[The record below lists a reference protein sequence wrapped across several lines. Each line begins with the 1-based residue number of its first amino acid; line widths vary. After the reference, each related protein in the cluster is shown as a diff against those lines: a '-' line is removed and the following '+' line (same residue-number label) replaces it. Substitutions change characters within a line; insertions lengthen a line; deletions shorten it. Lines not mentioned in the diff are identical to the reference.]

1 MSGINTHA
9 DDLNDAIQQKEWQLR
24 EQQEQQEQERR
35 DARPDVRIDLPE
47 PAPTK
52 EPYEEKEGCFNV
64 KEIIFQEKPPKEF
77 GWLLK
82 EVEKYRNSCISQKS
96 LSDLVKNIN
105 KIILSKGYVT
115 SRLGLPEQ
123 NLSSGQLL
131 LALFPGKV
139 DKVISGENYI
149 PLWQTAFPIRQNDIL
164 NIRAMEQGLEQM
176 KRLPTQD
183 VTMEIQPADETGYS
197 NINLDIDKKIPF
209 ILSLSIDDSG
219 SENTGYYQGG
229 VNLTW
234 DNPLFLQ
241 DQLSFGLNQ
250 AVENDSKDST
260 RSNNIYYSIPYGY
273 WLIELSHNQFD
284 YHQLISGS
292 TQDFMSSG
300 EGIDNKFD
308 IIKTVY
314 RSNKSRINLFSGL
327 TFRKRHNYINDTE
340 VKVQQRRLTH
350 VQLGIRQR
358 AYFNKGLMN
367 LSFEINQG
375 TDWLDAEKRQPGKKS
390 PNPEYTIWKTSISF
404 NHSFNLETQRVS
416 FLSNWKAQ
424 WASTPIYSLDWFSVG
439 GRYSVRGFDGNNN
452 LGGEKGWQTRNELS
466 WFINKSQHSLFWAV
480 DVGGV
485 YGKGSDGLDQN
496 WLSGI
501 AMGLRGQ
508 LWKFRYDAF
517 IAQPVSY
524 PESFD
529 DLSST
534 GGFVL
539 SWVI

>member
-1 MSGINTHA
+1 MVHA
-9 DDLNDAIQQKEWQLR
+9 TELDEAIQQKEWQLR
-24 EQQEQQEQERR
+24 EQQEHQEEQRR
-35 DARPDVRIDLPE
+35 EARPGVHIDLPE
-47 PAPTK
+47 SESPTLK
-52 EPYEEKEGCFNV
+52 AEEKADCFEI
-64 KEIIFQEKPPKEF
+64 KEITFQETLPKKFNWILEDI
-77 GWLLK
+77 
-82 EVEKYRNSCISQKS
+82 EKYRNTCISQRM
-96 LSDLVKNIN
+96 LSELLESIN
-105 KIILSKGYVT
+105 KSILAKGYVT
-115 SRLGLPEQ
+115 SRIGLPEQ
-123 NLSSGQLL
+123 NLSDGQLK
-131 LALFPGKV
+131 LALFPGKLDQV
-139 DKVISGENYI
+139 LPNENYL
-149 PLWQTAFPIRQNDIL
+149 PLWQTAFPLRQDDFL

-209 ILSLSIDDSG
+209 TLSLSIDDSG

-260 RSNNIYYSIPYGY
+260 RSNNFYYSIPYGY
-273 WLIELSHNQFD
+273 WLMELSHNQFD

-350 VQLGIRQR
+350 VQLGVRQR
-358 AYFNKGLMN
+358 IYFNKGLMN
-367 LSFEINQG
+367 LSFEVNQG
-375 TDWLDAEKRQPGKKS
+375 MDWLDAEKRQPGKES

-404 NHSFNLETQRVS
+404 NHSFNL
-416 FLSNWKAQ
+416 
-424 WASTPIYSLDWFSVG
+424 
-439 GRYSVRGFDGNNN
+439 
-452 LGGEKGWQTRNELS
+452 
-466 WFINKSQHSLFWAV
+466 
-480 DVGGV
+480 
-485 YGKGSDGLDQN
+485 
-496 WLSGI
+496 
-501 AMGLRGQ
+501 
-508 LWKFRYDAF
+508 
-517 IAQPVSY
+517 
-524 PESFD
+524 
-529 DLSST
+529 
-534 GGFVL
+534 
-539 SWVI
+539 